1 MKPAGVGRHGSSI
14 ASFHERLLAGEV
26 SCEEVV
32 TEELKN
38 IDGYAKKHN
47 AFITVLSG
55 KNGLALSRA
64 RELDGWLAKRGGAPL
79 PPLFGVPLTIKDNTF
94 LGGFPTTDA
103 CKAFLDYVPTTNA
116 DVIDQLLGAG
126 CIPLGKT
133 NLHELAIGIMGTSGL
148 GGPIHNAVDPERISG
163 GSSGGSAVSVALSRG
178 PILST
183 GTDTGGSVRVPAAL
197 NGVCGFKPSH
207 GLLSTEGV
215 FPLGGSLDHM
225 GLFAKSTPDL
235 ALGFR
240 TLTGSSP
247 AARRKRVLGIP
258 SSYFTDDM
266 DSKVSKDFWRTLDD
280 LKESGEFAT
289 KDVEATGDFTRYARA
304 RAVIMLK
311 EGAWFYES
319 ILRSPET
326 RKEIH
331 PDVLALMDRGRNASV
346 PQYVRSLGA
355 IFAAG
360 RSMSRMMRDVD
371 LLAMPSCLIVPPKID
386 EILGKETG
394 SFRTLMLRNAE
405 LFNLT
410 GLPALSLPMSRGGL
424 PTGLQLVGHPGEDEE
439 VLTASE
445 SAWDVLHGSG
455 AH

>member
-1 MKPAGVGRHGSSI
+1 MKSAGPRNRDASI
-14 ASFHERLLAGEV
+14 ASFHESLLAGDV
-26 SCEEVV
+26 SCEDRV

-38 IDGYAKKHN
+38 IEAYAKKHN
-47 AFITVLSG
+47 AFVTVFSG
-55 KNGLALSRA
+55 RNGLALSRA
-64 RELDGWLAKRGGAPL
+64 RELDGWLARKGPAKL

-103 CKAFLDYVPTTNA
+103 CLAFIDFVPNTNA
-116 DVIDQLLGAG
+116 DVVDQLLGAG
-126 CIPLGKT
+126 SIPLGKT

-163 GSSGGSAVSVALSRG
+163 GSSGGSAVSVALSKG
-178 PILST
+178 AILST

-197 NGVCGFKPSH
+197 NGICGFKPSH

-225 GLFAKSTPDL
+225 GLFAKSIPDL

-247 AARRKRVLGIP
+247 LPRRKRILGIP

-266 DSKVSKDFWRTLDD
+266 DSKVSKDFWRALDSLKGTDEFTTRDVKVTED
-280 LKESGEFAT
+280 LT
-289 KDVEATGDFTRYARA
+289 KCARA

-311 EGAWFYES
+311 EGAWFYDS
-319 ILRSPET
+319 ILRSPEV

-331 PDVLALMDRGRNASV
+331 PDVLALMDRGRNWTI
-346 PQYVRSLGA
+346 PHYIRSLGS

-360 RSMSRMMRDVD
+360 RAMSRMLRNVD

-386 EILGKETG
+386 EVLGKETG
-394 SFRTLMLRNAE
+394 SLRTLMLRNAE

-410 GLPALSLPMSRGGL
+410 GLPALSLPMSRTGL
-424 PTGLQLVGHPGEDEE
+424 PTGFQLVGRAGEDEE

-445 SAWDVLHGSG
+445 SAWAAFRGT